1 MHAPILIWLQFA
13 ICFVLI
19 GFAGPLL
26 SRSADVIADK
36 TGLSG
41 NWVGLIL
48 VATVT
53 SLPELATGASAITF
67 VDAPDIAI
75 GDVLGS
81 CVFNLAILAV
91 LDFVQRGESVYRR
104 VGMGQVVSAGFG
116 VMMIGLVGLNVMPPG
131 RSISVPLGY
140 IGAVTPILLILYVIA
155 MRAVFNYE
163 RAHLEQAIESSAGR
177 YPTTTLQAAI
187 SRYVGAALVIVA
199 AGIWLPF
206 IARDLAIVMGWN
218 QSFVGTMF
226 VAAVTSLPELI
237 VTLAA
242 IRIGAIDMAVANL
255 LGSNLFNMVI
265 VAMDDAL
272 YVKGPILAHVSP
284 VHAVSAMSAV
294 IMSGIVIVGL
304 VYRPQTRLFSTVG
317 WVSLALFVMYL
328 VNSCALSSHAG

>member
-1 MHAPILIWLQFA
+1 MQASILIWLQFA

-41 NWVGLIL
+41 NWIGLIL

-75 GDVLGS
+75 GDLLGS

-104 VGMGQVVSAGFG
+104 VGMGHVVSAGFG
-116 VMMIGLVGLNVMPPG
+116 VMMIGIVGLNVMPPG

-140 IGAVTPILLILYVIA
+140 IGAVTPILLVLYVIA
-155 MRAVFNYE
+155 MRAVFTYE
-163 RAHLEQAIESSAGR
+163 RAHQEQAIESSAAR

-187 SRYVGAALVIVA
+187 LRYVGAALVIVA

-206 IARDLAIVMGWN
+206 IARDLAIAMGWN
-218 QSFVGTMF
+218 ESFVGTMF
-226 VAAVTSLPELI
+226 VAAVTSLPELV

-242 IRIGAIDMAVANL
+242 IRIGAIDLAVANL
-255 LGSNLFNMVI
+255 LGSNLFNMLILGLDDIFFREGRLLGAVGAGHG
-265 VAMDDAL
+265 VAIA
-272 YVKGPILAHVSP
+272 
-284 VHAVSAMSAV
+284 AVV
-294 IMSGIVIVGL
+294 IMNGL
-304 VYRPQTRLFSTVG
+304 FLAGLTYRVMTKRFAISWDTGAMAAVYGTAIGLT
-317 WVSLALFVMYL
+317 YL
-328 VNSCALSSHAG
+328 LRT